1 VLNNHAPIVSTL
13 TAGKVKIEG
22 NITIEKDQESLFKLE
37 GSTTYFEIKS
47 GVLEMKDN
55 KMILLT
61 D

>member
-1 VLNNHAPIVSTL
+1 MSTL
-13 TAGKVKIEG
+13 TAGKVKIQG
-22 NITIEKDQESLFKLE
+22 NITIEKDQESLFKQE